1 MALREVIV
9 MPRMSKQPGGTKQN
23 SKTLATFTELGVGL
37 SANLGSPAELT
48 KQIKSGLRYQE
59 LTDFQR
65 HSELP
70 LEWITKIL
78 RLPKRTMARRKKTR
92 KLSSEESE
100 RLIRLSLLFDKA
112 TSLFEGDKLAAR
124 NWLNRPCKGLGDVA
138 PLVLAETEMG
148 ARAVE
153 DLIGQLEH
161 GVFA

>member
-1 MALREVIV
+1 MALREVIA
-9 MPRMSKQPGGTKQN
+9 MPRMPKQVVRAKLN
-23 SKTLATFTELGVGL
+23 FKTRVTVTELGGSL
-37 SANLGSPAELT
+37 GSNLGNPAELT
-48 KQIKSGLRYQE
+48 KQIRSGLKYQE

-100 RLIRLSLLFDKA
+100 RLLRLSLLFDKA

-124 NWLNRPCKGLGDVA
+124 NWLNRPCKALGDVS
-138 PLVLAETEMG
+138 PLVLAETELG